1 MASVSK
7 KEYLEKKYIEFS
19 NDIGKIL
26 KVDLFPSLDEL
37 CMIDILLVFGIGLL
51 IFAIFSILDME
62 QEDRVYD
69 PKGIVMKGDEHKNE

>member
-26 KVDLFPSLDEL
+26 KVDLFPSLNEL
-37 CMIDILLVFGIGLL
+37 CMIDILLF
-51 IFAIFSILDME
+51 F
-62 QEDRVYD
+62 
-69 PKGIVMKGDEHKNE
+69 